1 MSMRP
6 KNTGNDFAQNIPR
19 IARPPMKWLAA
30 MNFSAA
36 NVRSANWLEKKMPT
50 IEAIAKAL
58 PTQAICGPVKP
69 SPPSTTAAP
78 M

>member
-1 MSMRP
+1 
-6 KNTGNDFAQNIPR
+6 
-19 IARPPMKWLAA
+19 

-36 NVRSANWLEKKMPT
+36 NVRSANWLENRIPT

-58 PTQAICGPVKP
+58 PTQACWESEKP
-69 SPPSTTAAP
+69 RPSFP

>member
-1 MSMRP
+1 
-6 KNTGNDFAQNIPR
+6 
-19 IARPPMKWLAA
+19 MKWLAA

-78 M
+78 I

>member
-1 MSMRP
+1 
-6 KNTGNDFAQNIPR
+6 
-19 IARPPMKWLAA
+19 

-50 IEAIAKAL
+50 IEAIANAL
-58 PTQAICGPVKP
+58 PTQAICASLKARP
-69 SPPSTTAAP
+69 SLP